1 MSWIIRG
8 DRLIERGSAEDFAT
22 RPERKAGAYPAPQ
35 IVRDA
40 LDGVRSMHDGKTY
53 DSRSAL
59 YRSYRE
65 GGVRI
70 VEKGEPVEALNP
82 TSDMSKAHV
91 QAALGKVKA
100 GYTPRLEMEG
110 DG

>member
-40 LDGVRSMHDGKTY
+40 LDGVRSMQDGKVY
-53 DSRSAL
+53 DSKSAL
-59 YRSYRE
+59 YRSYRD

-70 VEKGEPVEALNP
+70 VEPGEPVEALNP
-82 TSDMSKAHV
+82 ASDMGKADV
-91 QAALGKVKA
+91 REALGKVRA
-100 GYTPRLEMEG
+100 GYKPSLEME
-110 DG
+110 DE